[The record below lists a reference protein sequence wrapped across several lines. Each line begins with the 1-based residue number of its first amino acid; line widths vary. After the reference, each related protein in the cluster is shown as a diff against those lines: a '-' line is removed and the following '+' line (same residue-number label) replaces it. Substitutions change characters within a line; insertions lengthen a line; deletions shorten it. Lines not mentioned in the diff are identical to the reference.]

1 MRPFK
6 PSYIL
11 TVLPQL
17 LPCIW
22 VTLGIMAGTV
32 FFGGLLGT
40 DQQVQGA
47 GGVSPL
53 QQVRGVRQGG
63 KQVKIQFPVNR
74 HRLTSNPF

>member
-32 FFGGLLGT
+32 FFGGLLGLLLA
-40 DQQVQGA
+40 VLKIR
-47 GGVSPL
+47 GGR
-53 QQVRGVRQGG
+53 VRYG
-63 KQVKIQFPVNR
+63 
-74 HRLTSNPF
+74 